1 MNLSI
6 SNIAWLEEED
16 EKVYRLMNKYHIKGL
31 EIAPTRFF
39 KENPYNSTLEQIKKI
54 KRMLE
59 EKNIEVVAMQ
69 SILFGRDDLK

>member
-54 KRMLE
+54 EGLIVKERGSYYYNDFE
-59 EKNIEVVAMQ
+59 
-69 SILFGRDDLK
+69 SIKLSPA